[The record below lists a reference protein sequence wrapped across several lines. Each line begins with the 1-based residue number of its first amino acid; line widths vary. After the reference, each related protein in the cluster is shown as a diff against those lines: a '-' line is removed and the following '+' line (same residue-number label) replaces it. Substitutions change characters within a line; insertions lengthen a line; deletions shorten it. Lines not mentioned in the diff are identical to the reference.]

1 MLSLSISQNG
11 DQPLADQI
19 VAGIKR
25 QIHDRHLRPGAKLPS
40 IRNFANTYKV
50 SRFTV
55 VEAYDRLVAMGYLR
69 SRRGAGFYT
78 SDTSAPADPAR
89 AAPSDNLKRNEELIW
104 LIRRLL
110 EADENAVL
118 AGGPW
123 LPNSW
128 LDEAG
133 IRQSLNVLARKN
145 GAYLLEYG
153 HPFGYL
159 PLREH
164 MVLMLAGLGITASA
178 GQILLTQGTSQ
189 ALEFVIRY
197 LLKPGDAALVDDP
210 GYYNLFGNLRLQGVE
225 MLAVPRNPDG
235 PDVAILEKLA
245 AAHRPK
251 VYFTQSVMQNPTGTD
266 MSPHVAFKVLQA
278 AERHNFTV
286 VEDDIFCDL
295 QVRTTPRLATLD
307 QLNRV
312 IYARSFSKTLSGS
325 LRVGFLA
332 CSQDIANE
340 LADIKMLTSIT
351 TSQFTERLIYLML
364 VDGHYR
370 KYLSRLH
377 ERLGEARL
385 NVVRAFE
392 RIGLELYVEPAD
404 GMFVWARF
412 PHIDDSLALAEASQ
426 RHGIMLAPGAV
437 FRPHLERSAWMR
449 FNVSCLR
456 RQARAGLA
464 ATADVEHGDVAQTA
478 APPPDT
484 MASNFK
490 LAQKIEPSHAPAANR
505 DRSNDGFP
513 PTATSTAKI
522 PGGRSTLTQVFGGNA
537 QIAAIRRRL
546 GEPASST
553 LCCP

>member
-1 MLSLSISQNG
+1 MLSLTVSQNSG
-11 DQPLADQI
+11 RPLADQI
-19 VAGIKR
+19 VAGIKQ
-25 QIHDRHLRPGAKLPS
+25 QIDDRHLRPGTRLPS
-40 IRNFANTYKV
+40 IRNFAGTYNV

-55 VEAYDRLVAMGYLR
+55 VEAYDRLVAMGYLQ

-78 SDTSAPADPAR
+78 SAALTHADAAHP
-89 AAPSDNLKRNEELIW
+89 APSDNHQRNEQLVW

-110 EADENAVL
+110 EADENTIL

-128 LDEAG
+128 LDETG

-164 MVLMLAGLGITASA
+164 LALMLAGLGINAHA
-178 GQILLTQGTSQ
+178 NQILLTQGTSQ
-189 ALEFVIRY
+189 ALELIIRY
-197 LLKPGDAALVDDP
+197 LLKPGDTALVDDP
-210 GYYNLFGNLRLQGVE
+210 GYYNMFGNLRLQGVE

-235 PDVAILEKLA
+235 PDVAVLETLA
-245 AAHRPK
+245 AAHQPK
-251 VYFTQSVMQNPTGTD
+251 VYFTQSVMHNPTGAD
-266 MSPHVAFKVLQA
+266 ISPHVAFKVLQA

-295 QVRTTPRLATLD
+295 QAKTTPRLATLD

-325 LRVGFLA
+325 LRVGFVA
-332 CSQDIANE
+332 CAQNIANE

-370 KYLSRLH
+370 KYLSRLR

-385 NVVRAFE
+385 NVVRVFE
-392 RIGLELYVEPAD
+392 RMGLELFVEPTD
-404 GMFVWARF
+404 GMFVWTRF
-412 PHIDDSLALAEASQ
+412 PHVEDSLILAEASQ
-426 RHGIMLAPGAV
+426 RDGIMLAPGTV
-437 FRPHLERSAWMR
+437 FRPHLGRSPWMR
-449 FNVSCLR
+449 FNVTVCEDPRVQRWLQ
-456 RQARAGLA
+456 RQGGKA
-464 ATADVEHGDVAQTA
+464 A
-478 APPPDT
+478 
-484 MASNFK
+484 
-490 LAQKIEPSHAPAANR
+490 
-505 DRSNDGFP
+505 
-513 PTATSTAKI
+513 
-522 PGGRSTLTQVFGGNA
+522 
-537 QIAAIRRRL
+537 
-546 GEPASST
+546 
-553 LCCP
+553 

>member
-1 MLSLSISQNG
+1 MLSLTVSHSSS
-11 DQPLADQI
+11 QPLAEQI

-25 QIHDRHLRPGAKLPS
+25 QIDDRHLQPGSKLPS
-40 IRNFANTYKV
+40 IRIFARDHKV
-50 SRFTV
+50 SRSTV
-55 VEAYDRLVAMGYLR
+55 VEAYDRLVAMGYLQ

-78 SDTSAPADPAR
+78 AAAR
-89 AAPSDNLKRNEELIW
+89 IEAETASVASTDAYKGNEELVW
-104 LIRRLL
+104 LIRRVL
-110 EADENAVL
+110 EADENTIL

-128 LDEAG
+128 LDESG

-153 HPFGYL
+153 DPFGYL

-164 MVLMLAGLGITASA
+164 LVLMLGGLGIAAHS

-189 ALEFVIRY
+189 ALELVMRW

-210 GYYNLFGNLRLQGVE
+210 GYYNLFGNLRLQGVQ

-235 PDVAILEKLA
+235 PDVAALEKLA
-245 AAHRPK
+245 ATHQPR

-266 MSPHVAFKVLQA
+266 ISPHVAFKILQA
-278 AERHNFTV
+278 AERYNFSI

-295 QVRTTPRLATLD
+295 QVKTTPRLATLD

-325 LRVGFLA
+325 LRVGFIA
-332 CSQDIANE
+332 CRQNIASE

-351 TSQFTERLIYLML
+351 TSQFTERLVYLML

-385 NVVRAFE
+385 NVMRALE
-392 RIGLELYVEPAD
+392 RIGLELYVQSKD

-412 PHIDDSLALAEASQ
+412 PHIDDSLELAEDSQ
-426 RHGIMLAPGAV
+426 RDGIMLAPGAI

-449 FNVSCLR
+449 FNVAICEDTRVQRWLQ
-456 RQARAGLA
+456 RQAVAK
-464 ATADVEHGDVAQTA
+464 TA
-478 APPPDT
+478 
-484 MASNFK
+484 
-490 LAQKIEPSHAPAANR
+490 
-505 DRSNDGFP
+505 
-513 PTATSTAKI
+513 
-522 PGGRSTLTQVFGGNA
+522 
-537 QIAAIRRRL
+537 
-546 GEPASST
+546 
-553 LCCP
+553 

>member
-1 MLSLSISQNG
+1 MLALTISHRSG
-11 DQPLADQI
+11 QPLADQI

-25 QIHDRHLRPGAKLPS
+25 QIDDRQLRPGTKLPS
-40 IRNFANTYKV
+40 IRTFADANSV

-55 VEAYDRLVAMGYLR
+55 VEAYDRLVAMGYLQ

-78 SDTSAPADPAR
+78 AAPARSETAHP
-89 AAPSDNLKRNEELIW
+89 APSDDHQRNEQLVW

-110 EADENAVL
+110 TADENTML

-128 LDEAG
+128 LDETG

-164 MVLMLAGLGITASA
+164 LSLMLAGLGITAQP
-178 GQILLTQGTSQ
+178 GQILLTEGTSQ
-189 ALEFVIRY
+189 ALELVIRY
-197 LLKPGDAALVDDP
+197 FLKPGDAALVDDP
-210 GYYNLFGNLRLQGVE
+210 GYYNMFGNLRLHGVD
-225 MLAVPRNPDG
+225 MLAVPRNRDG
-235 PDVAILEKLA
+235 PDVAALEKLA

-266 MSPHVAFKVLQA
+266 MSPHIAFKVLQA
-278 AERHNFTV
+278 AERHNFMV

-295 QVRTTPRLATLD
+295 QVKATPRLATLD

-325 LRVGFLA
+325 LRVGFIACAPGLA
-332 CSQDIANE
+332 E
-340 LADIKMLTSIT
+340 EFADIKMLTTIT

-370 KYLSRLH
+370 KYLARLH

-392 RIGLELYVEPAD
+392 RLGLELFVEPAD

-412 PHIDDSLALAEASQ
+412 PHVEDSLALAEAAQ
-426 RHGIMLAPGAV
+426 RDGIMLAPGAV
-437 FRPHLERSAWMR
+437 FRPHLERSPWMR
-449 FNVSCLR
+449 FNVTTCEDTRVQRWLQ
-456 RQARAGLA
+456 RQASA
-464 ATADVEHGDVAQTA
+464 AV
-478 APPPDT
+478 
-484 MASNFK
+484 S
-490 LAQKIEPSHAPAANR
+490 
-505 DRSNDGFP
+505 
-513 PTATSTAKI
+513 
-522 PGGRSTLTQVFGGNA
+522 
-537 QIAAIRRRL
+537 
-546 GEPASST
+546 
-553 LCCP
+553 

>member
-1 MLSLSISQNG
+1 MRGIETLPLCLELLCAVAERSSGSRSFPLTGPAQCRTVADTVRDNFTVNRHNCTGATTGPVQEGREIGMLSVTVSQSG
-11 DQPLADQI
+11 EEPLVEQI

-25 QIHDRHLRPGAKLPS
+25 QIDDRHLRPGTKLPS
-40 IRNFANTYKV
+40 IRNFAESHKV

-55 VEAYDRLVAMGYLR
+55 VEAYDRLVAMGYLA

-78 SDTSAPADPAR
+78 APAYAQ
-89 AAPSDNLKRNEELIW
+89 AAAHPSPSDNHKRNEQLVW

-110 EADENAVL
+110 EADEDTIL

-145 GAYLLEYG
+145 GAHMLEYG

-164 MVLMLAGLGITASA
+164 LALMLGQLGITAHA

-189 ALEFVIRY
+189 ALELVIRY

-210 GYYNLFGNLRLQGVE
+210 GYYNMFGNLRLQGVA
-225 MLAVPRNPDG
+225 MLAVPRHPDG
-235 PDVAILEKLA
+235 PDVAVLEELA

-251 VYFTQSVMQNPTGTD
+251 VYFTQSVIQNPTGTD
-266 MSPHVAFKVLQA
+266 ISPHVAFKVLQA
-278 AERHNFTV
+278 AERHDFMI

-295 QVRTTPRLATLD
+295 QAKTTPRLATLD

-325 LRVGFLA
+325 LRVGFIA
-332 CSQDIANE
+332 CSQQVANE

-351 TSQFTERLIYLML
+351 TSLFTERVVYLML

-370 KYLSRLH
+370 K
-377 ERLGEARL
+377 
-385 NVVRAFE
+385 N
-392 RIGLELYVEPAD
+392 
-404 GMFVWARF
+404 
-412 PHIDDSLALAEASQ
+412 
-426 RHGIMLAPGAV
+426 
-437 FRPHLERSAWMR
+437 
-449 FNVSCLR
+449 
-456 RQARAGLA
+456 
-464 ATADVEHGDVAQTA
+464 
-478 APPPDT
+478 
-484 MASNFK
+484 
-490 LAQKIEPSHAPAANR
+490 
-505 DRSNDGFP
+505 
-513 PTATSTAKI
+513 
-522 PGGRSTLTQVFGGNA
+522 
-537 QIAAIRRRL
+537 
-546 GEPASST
+546 
-553 LCCP
+553 

>member
-1 MLSLSISQNG
+1 MLSLTISRNS

-25 QIHDRHLRPGAKLPS
+25 QIDDRHLRPGTKLPS
-40 IRNFANTYKV
+40 IRNFAETYKV

-55 VEAYDRLVAMGYLR
+55 VEAYDRLVAMGYLQ

-78 SDTSAPADPAR
+78 AAAPAPV
-89 AAPSDNLKRNEELIW
+89 
-104 LIRRLL
+104 
-110 EADENAVL
+110 EADAVSPVRQPQAQRGTGLAHPPPAGGGREHLL

-164 MVLMLAGLGITASA
+164 LALMLAGLGITADA

-189 ALEFVIRY
+189 ALELVIRY

-210 GYYNLFGNLRLQGVE
+210 GYYNMFGNLRLQGVE

-235 PDVAILEKLA
+235 PDIAILEKLA

-251 VYFTQSVMQNPTGTD
+251 VYFHPVGDAEPDRNRHEPACG
-266 MSPHVAFKVLQA
+266 FRVLQA

-295 QVRTTPRLATLD
+295 QVKPTPRLATLD

-325 LRVGFLA
+325 LRVGFVA
-332 CSQDIANE
+332 CAQDIANE

-392 RIGLELYVEPAD
+392 RIGLELFVEPAD

-426 RHGIMLAPGAV
+426 RDGIMLAPGTV
-437 FRPHLERSAWMR
+437 FRPHLERSPWMR
-449 FNVSCLR
+449 FNVAVCEDTRVQRWLQ
-456 RQARAGLA
+456 RQAADKA
-464 ATADVEHGDVAQTA
+464 A
-478 APPPDT
+478 
-484 MASNFK
+484 
-490 LAQKIEPSHAPAANR
+490 
-505 DRSNDGFP
+505 
-513 PTATSTAKI
+513 
-522 PGGRSTLTQVFGGNA
+522 
-537 QIAAIRRRL
+537 
-546 GEPASST
+546 
-553 LCCP
+553 

>member
-1 MLSLSISQNG
+1 MLSLTVSQNSG
-11 DQPLADQI
+11 QPLTDQI

-25 QIHDRHLRPGAKLPS
+25 QIDDRHLRPGTKLPS
-40 IRNFANTYKV
+40 IRTFADSHNV

-55 VEAYDRLVAMGYLR
+55 VEAYDRLVAMGYLQ

-78 SDTSAPADPAR
+78 AAAPAAPEGTHG
-89 AAPSDNLKRNEELIW
+89 AASDNHKRNEELVW

-110 EADENAVL
+110 EADENTLL

-128 LDEAG
+128 LDETG
-133 IRQSLNVLARKN
+133 IRQSLNALARKN

-164 MVLMLAGLGITASA
+164 IVLMLAGLGITACTS
-178 GQILLTQGTSQ
+178 QILLTQGTSQ
-189 ALEFVIRY
+189 ALELAIRY

-251 VYFTQSVMQNPTGTD
+251 GSFTQSVMQNPTATD
-266 MSPHVAFKVLQA
+266 MTPHGAFKVLQA

-325 LRVGFLA
+325 LRVGFVA
-332 CSQDIANE
+332 CAQAIANE

-351 TSQFTERLIYLML
+351 TSPFTERLIYLML

-385 NVVRAFE
+385 HVVRAFE
-392 RIGLELYVEPAD
+392 RIGLELFAEPAD

-412 PHIDDSLALAEASQ
+412 PHVGDSLALAEASQ
-426 RHGIMLAPGAV
+426 RDGIMLAPGTV
-437 FRPHLERSAWMR
+437 FRPHLERSPWMR
-449 FNVSCLR
+449 FNVTVCEDPRVQRWLQQ
-456 RQARAGLA
+456 QAADKA
-464 ATADVEHGDVAQTA
+464 A
-478 APPPDT
+478 
-484 MASNFK
+484 
-490 LAQKIEPSHAPAANR
+490 
-505 DRSNDGFP
+505 
-513 PTATSTAKI
+513 
-522 PGGRSTLTQVFGGNA
+522 
-537 QIAAIRRRL
+537 
-546 GEPASST
+546 
-553 LCCP
+553 

>member
-1 MLSLSISQNG
+1 MLSLTVSRNSG
-11 DQPLADQI
+11 QPLADQI
-19 VAGIKR
+19 VTGIKR
-25 QIHDRHLRPGAKLPS
+25 QIDDRHLRPGTKLPS
-40 IRNFANTYKV
+40 IRNFAESYKV
-50 SRFTV
+50 SRSTV
-55 VEAYDRLVAMGYLR
+55 VEAYDRLVAMGCLQ
-69 SRRGAGFYT
+69 SRRGAGFYSAAAPGHT
-78 SDTSAPADPAR
+78 DTAR
-89 AAPSDNLKRNEELIW
+89 PTPSDNHKRNEQLVW

-110 EADENAVL
+110 EADENTVL

-128 LDEAG
+128 LDETG

-164 MVLMLAGLGITASA
+164 LALMLAGLGITARA
-178 GQILLTQGTSQ
+178 DQILLTQSTSQ
-189 ALEFVIRY
+189 ALELVIRY

-225 MLAVPRNPDG
+225 MLAVPRNLDG
-235 PDVAILEKLA
+235 PDVAVLEKLA

-251 VYFTQSVMQNPTGTD
+251 VYFTQSVVQNPTGAD
-266 MSPHVAFKVLQA
+266 ISPHVAFKVLRA

-295 QVRTTPRLATLD
+295 QVKTTPRLATLD

-325 LRVGFLA
+325 LRVGFVA
-332 CSQDIANE
+332 CAHDIAGE

-351 TSQFTERLIYLML
+351 TSQFTERLVYLML
-364 VDGHYR
+364 IDGHYR
-370 KYLSRLH
+370 KHLSRLR

-392 RIGLELYVEPAD
+392 GMGLELFVEPAD

-412 PHIDDSLALAEASQ
+412 PQVEDSLALAEASL
-426 RHGIMLAPGAV
+426 RDGIMLAPGAV
-437 FRPHLERSAWMR
+437 FRPHLERSPWMR
-449 FNVSCLR
+449 FNVTVCEDTRVQRWL
-456 RQARAGLA
+456 QAASKA
-464 ATADVEHGDVAQTA
+464 A
-478 APPPDT
+478 
-484 MASNFK
+484 
-490 LAQKIEPSHAPAANR
+490 
-505 DRSNDGFP
+505 
-513 PTATSTAKI
+513 
-522 PGGRSTLTQVFGGNA
+522 
-537 QIAAIRRRL
+537 
-546 GEPASST
+546 
-553 LCCP
+553 